1 MNKAEAAMKTLLFL
15 TLGISLYADIGSALS
30 QARQALNRGE
40 LVNAEQILKAAI
52 DSASNAKNLSVMDEP
67 LDLLAQVYQRE
78 KKYPEA
84 AATQQRRIDIW
95 ASMFGDNAVIV
106 GRILG
111 QLASLDR
118 QAGNL
123 PEAEFHSRRALAIL
137 TAAFLDKPPVAQAA
151 MDLADILIAEH
162 RDDEA
167 EQMFALARRM
177 FEASLGPSST
187 LTTGAAARLAT
198 LLRQSGHVAEANQ
211 LTQTAPAPV
220 FRPGGTGAN
229 LVAAPRILSK
239 VEPKYSEEARKNKL
253 QGSIQLSLIV
263 DATGM
268 PTQIAVLR
276 PLGMGLDESAIEAV
290 SQWRFAPGT
299 KNGAPVA
306 VSAQIEVTLRLL

>member
-1 MNKAEAAMKTLLFL
+1 MRKTLFL
-15 TLGISLYADIGSALS
+15 LVISAMAIFAGQIDG
-30 QARQALNRGE
+30 ARSALNRGD
-40 LVNAEQILKAAI
+40 LVNAEQMLLISIDAAQH
-52 DSASNAKNLSVMDEP
+52 SKNPAALDEP
-67 LDLLAQVYQRE
+67 LDLMAQVYQRE

-84 AATQQRRIDIW
+84 AAAQQRRIDIW

-111 QLASLDR
+111 QLALIDR

-123 PEAEFHSRRALAIL
+123 PDAEFHSRRALAIL
-137 TAAFLDKPPVAQAA
+137 TAAFVDKPPAAQAA

-162 RDDEA
+162 REDEA
-167 EQMFALARRM
+167 EQMLALARRM
-177 FEASLGPSST
+177 FEVSLGPSSN

-198 LLRQSGHVAEANQ
+198 LLRQSGRVAEANQ

-229 LVAAPRILSK
+229 LVSAPHILSK
-239 VEPKYSEEARKNKL
+239 VEPKYSEEARKKKL

-276 PLGMGLDESAIEAV
+276 PLGMGLDENAVEAV

-306 VSAQIEVTLRLL
+306 VYAQVEVTLHLL